1 MKNKLFVVISVM
13 LYISCSKSSGGG
25 GGTPDPPTPPQ
36 SACSGTAGSLFAA
49 TRTIIR
55 TNCAV
60 SGCHT
65 TPNPQNG
72 INFSDDCQ
80 IIAQKNLIKARAID
94 AHGTPTQMPPPPHPG
109 LTVAER
115 QSITNWLNAG
125 GRYTD

>member
-1 MKNKLFVVISVM
+1 MKSTIILLTTVM

-25 GGTPDPPTPPQ
+25 TPDPPTPPSQ
-36 SACSGTAGSLFAA
+36 NACSGTAGSLFTAA
-49 TRTIIR
+49 RTIIR
-55 TNCAV
+55 TNCAI

-80 IIAQKNLIKARAID
+80 IVTQKNLIKARAID

-109 LTVAER
+109 LTAAER
-115 QSITNWLNAG
+115 QTITNWLNAG